1 MSAIIS
7 LWPRRLRNQAT
18 EIVHTEYSDTHK
30 FEIDA
35 DGILTISLDE
45 RLLDELASIPEFVE
59 RSRDRRAS
67 ISLNA
72 HGIRVLKRLLDSIE

>member
-1 MSAIIS
+1 MNAIIS
-7 LWPRRLRNQAT
+7 LWPRRFRNQAT
-18 EIVHTEYSDTHK
+18 EIVHTEYSETHR

-45 RLLDELASIPEFVE
+45 HLLDELASIPEFVE
-59 RSRDRRAS
+59 RSRDRAGA

-72 HGIRVLKRLLDSIE
+72 HGIRVLKRFLDSIE